1 MVESFRVFGI
11 DGDYHHHDLVILCL
25 RYHELVRYPLSAPK
39 GWDRTGNAG
48 NAGKGEVLQ
57 RVGDRRLRPPAG
69 MQEFAA
75 DHCRRSGA
83 SRGSIF
89 GRPDRHR
96 LSHALRGSTRA
107 AATTRA
113 TWILLMMRSYL

>member
-1 MVESFRVFGI
+1 
-11 DGDYHHHDLVILCL
+11 
-25 RYHELVRYPLSAPK
+25 
-39 GWDRTGNAG
+39 
-48 NAGKGEVLQ
+48 
-57 RVGDRRLRPPAG
+57 

-75 DHCRRSGA
+75 DQCRRSGA

-96 LSHALRGSTRA
+96 LSHALRGSNRA

-113 TWILLMMRSYL
+113 TWILLMMRSYLVFTGVALGLVAVWAALVPFVA